1 VSQFDPQGN
10 PIEQPQA
17 DPALVR
23 RRPASVQLRQSDA
36 TSSPTDSANQALG
49 DALRVVYRFLQF
61 GMVALVIFFLF
72 SGLQRVQE
80 GERGLRISLGKVV
93 RDDLTPGLQLSLP
106 RPFGEIMKIPTGNQ
120 TLDVRDDFWPGSIPQ
135 ADRFKE
141 DAVIA
146 RTGGSKLDPIQDGFV
161 LTGDLS
167 MGHVLAKIEYVREP
181 DQIAKLARK
190 IHPESEQRIIKAAV
204 MQGIVRAAAGSTI
217 DQFRKDLSMQAIARE
232 QAQLALDQ
240 LDAGISLRSLILER
254 RMVPPGLINVFNEV
268 ESSLAQTNKAVS
280 EAQQIRAATLSNAAG
295 DAAEDLLALISKYEQ
310 LWGAGTDN
318 SASRAEAEKV
328 LKQIDAILDGQPVG
342 ADGIRPGAI
351 ARGRAGN
358 LLQEAQADRSRAVSQ
373 AQSDAA
379 IFLAKLE
386 AYKANPGVVLLG
398 EWRSSYRRF
407 IDRDTV
413 QIFLHPEG
421 SDQLHLLINRDQ
433 DLQKEQE
440 SKRAEEE
447 NKRILEENARK
458 LREQAFTSPTAIT
471 TP

>member
-1 VSQFDPQGN
+1 MTQFDPQGN
-10 PIEQPQA
+10 PIESQQA

-23 RRPASVQLRQSDA
+23 RRPASVQLRQSEA
-36 TSSPTDSANQALG
+36 SASPTDSANQALG
-49 DALRVVYRFLQF
+49 DALRVVYRFLQV
-61 GMVALVIFFLF
+61 GMVALVVFFLF

-106 RPFGEIMKIPTGNQ
+106 QPFGEIIKIPTGNQ
-120 TLDVRDDFWPGSIPQ
+120 TLDIRDDFWPGSIPQ

-146 RTGGSKLDPIQDGFV
+146 RSGGSKLDPIQDGFV

-167 MGHVLAKIEYVREP
+167 MGHVLAKIEFVREP
-181 DQIAKLARK
+181 DQIAKFARK
-190 IHPESEQRIIKAAV
+190 VHPESERQIIKAAV

-217 DQFRKDLSMQAIARE
+217 DQFRKDLALQAKARE
-232 QAQLALDQ
+232 QAQLALDR
-240 LDAGISLRSLILER
+240 LDTGIALRSLILER

-280 EAQQIRAATLSNAAG
+280 EAQQVRAATLSNAAG
-295 DAAEDLLALISKYEQ
+295 DAAEDLLALIARYEQ
-310 LWGAGTDN
+310 LWGSNQRDQ
-318 SASRAEAEKV
+318 AEVV
-328 LKQIDAILDGQPVG
+328 LKEIDAILDGKPVG
-342 ADGIRPGAI
+342 PEGNRPGAV

-379 IFLAKLE
+379 IFLAKLD
-386 AYKANPGVVLLG
+386 AFRANPGVVLLG
-398 EWRSSYRRF
+398 EWRASYKRF

-413 QIFLHPEG
+413 QVFLHPEG
-421 SDQLHLLINRDQ
+421 SDQLQLVINRDQ

-440 SKRAEEE
+440 TKRAEQEQQ
-447 NKRILEENARK
+447 RINEDNARK
-458 LREQAFTSPTAIT
+458 LREQAFTSPTAINR
-471 TP
+471 